1 MYNYIQMSGH
11 QCSQLTPLFQ
21 FFLFFILKKSWEMW
35 NCQDLSRSFIGAHK
49 KFEWVDKPMSPW
61 ILRSVESKLFPY
73 IRNTWVASN
82 HWSVL
87 SAFNAPV
94 ALTPSAWGRQS
105 HEGVSYRVP
114 FEASRRFL
122 SYDEYYGNWRT
133 RNMPSTR
140 IIVVNP
146 YHHCKTSPY
155 SWLQNQ
161 LIFLPHQLP
170 PTP

>member
-1 MYNYIQMSGH
+1 
-11 QCSQLTPLFQ
+11 
-21 FFLFFILKKSWEMW
+21 MW

-73 IRNTWVASN
+73 IRDTWVASN

-94 ALTPSAWGRQS
+94 TLTPSARGRQS

-122 SYDEYYGNWRT
+122 SYDEYYGN
-133 RNMPSTR
+133 
-140 IIVVNP
+140 
-146 YHHCKTSPY
+146 
-155 SWLQNQ
+155 
-161 LIFLPHQLP
+161 
-170 PTP
+170 